1 MAGCYSGSL
10 LPVAIRSRR
19 PHSST
24 GDRRGLCDRRSL
36 GDGAAARGTS
46 DGVPSDN
53 TEDEWSRGSGEDPD
67 LEVDLEAGS
76 MAAAGAAPDVSE
88 LDRKVQLATRA
99 VQRHCR
105 CNSAKCDKLRVK
117 KVGEGRYSIA
127 GKNVFIR
134 VSLLRALRC
143 AASAAA

>member
-1 MAGCYSGSL
+1 MSVGYGGLSAL
-10 LPVAIRSRR
+10 AVR

-24 GDRRGLCDRRSL
+24 GDRRSL
-36 GDGAAARGTS
+36 GDADGGVGLGVAQGTS

-67 LEVDLEAGS
+67 LDLEVEP
-76 MAAAGAAPDVSE
+76 GAPCGTDPVSE

-105 CNSAKCDKLRVK
+105 CGSYGSSSHAKCDKLRVK
-117 KVGEGRYSIA
+117 KVGEGRYNIA

-134 VSLLRALRC
+134 VSRVRVT
-143 AASAAA
+143 